1 MLVLPL
7 RQWFSAGLGEV
18 RGQSQLVLGDDRC
31 GREAD
36 PSLVHEVKDEGGELI
51 VEKEKAIGKI
61 TEMKANSR
69 GVK

>member
-36 PSLVHEVKDEGGELI
+36 PSLVHEVKDEGG
-51 VEKEKAIGKI
+51 KALAAKNKGD
-61 TEMKANSR
+61 
-69 GVK
+69 